1 MKELAIFF
9 YRDTLMISVGIING
23 KQHSEIQQFLI
34 KRFSDIEFYKR
45 DGQFFIVKDLTDYDI
60 DAIDTSE
67 KYEVFEN
74 PEVEIIYGDSPVI
87 NEIIFKQNSVLDED
101 YKIVVKYYVKPTE
114 LIDGILE
121 QIKSSKT
128 IEEAYLKIL
137 ELRKTLT

>member
-1 MKELAIFF
+1 MKELSIFKKEK
-9 YRDTLMISVGIING
+9 LMKSVGIING

-34 KRFSDIEFYKR
+34 KRFGDIEFYKR

-60 DAIDTSE
+60 DAVDTSE

-74 PEVEIIYGDSPVI
+74 PPVEIIYGDSPVI
-87 NEIIFKQNSVLDED
+87 NEIIFKQNSILDED
-101 YKIVVKYYVKPTE
+101 YKIVVKYFVKPTE

-121 QIKSSKT
+121 QVKSSKN
-128 IEEAYLKIL
+128 IEEVYMKIL

>member
-1 MKELAIFF
+1 MKSA
-9 YRDTLMISVGIING
+9 GIING

-34 KRFSDIEFYKR
+34 KRCSDIEFYKR

-74 PEVEIIYGDSPVI
+74 PPVEIIYGDSPVI

-101 YKIVVKYYVKPTE
+101 YKIVVKYFIKPTE

-121 QIKSSKT
+121 QVKSSKT

>member
-1 MKELAIFF
+1 MN
-9 YRDTLMISVGIING
+9 SVGLINE
-23 KQHSEIQQFLI
+23 KQHDEIRKYLI

-60 DAIDTSE
+60 DAVDTSE

-87 NEIIFKQNSVLDED
+87 NEIIFKQNSILDED
-101 YKIVVKYYVKPTE
+101 YKIVVKYFIKPTE

-121 QIKSSKT
+121 QVKSSKN
-128 IEEAYLKIL
+128 IEEVYLKIL

>member
-1 MKELAIFF
+1 MKSA
-9 YRDTLMISVGIING
+9 GIINQV
-23 KQHSEIQQFLI
+23 QHSEIKQFLI
-34 KRFSDIEFYKR
+34 KRVHDIEFYKR

-74 PEVEIIYGDSPVI
+74 PPVEIIYNDSPVV
-87 NEIIFKQNSVLDED
+87 NEIIFKQNEILDED
-101 YKIVVKYYVKPTE
+101 YKIVVKYFVKPTE

-121 QIKSSKT
+121 QIKTSKN
-128 IEEAYLKIL
+128 IEEAYFKIL

>member
-1 MKELAIFF
+1 MK
-9 YRDTLMISVGIING
+9 SVGIINE

-74 PEVEIIYGDSPVI
+74 PPVEIIYGDSPVI
-87 NEIIFKQNSVLDED
+87 NEIIFKQNSILDED
-101 YKIVVKYYVKPTE
+101 FKIVVKYYVRPTE

-121 QIKSSKT
+121 QVKSSKDLKD
-128 IEEAYLKIL
+128 AYSRIL
-137 ELRKTLT
+137 ELRKTLS

>member
-1 MKELAIFF
+1 MKSA
-9 YRDTLMISVGIING
+9 GIINE

-74 PEVEIIYGDSPVI
+74 PPVEIIYGDSPVI

-121 QIKSSKT
+121 QVKSSKT
-128 IEEAYLKIL
+128 IEEVYLKIL

>member
-1 MKELAIFF
+1 MK
-9 YRDTLMISVGIING
+9 SVGIINE

-74 PEVEIIYGDSPVI
+74 PPVEIIYGDSPVI
-87 NEIIFKQNSVLDED
+87 NEIIFKQNSILDED
-101 YKIVVKYYVKPTE
+101 FKIVVKYFVKPTE

-121 QIKSSKT
+121 QIKSSKDLKD
-128 IEEAYLKIL
+128 AYSRIL

>member
-1 MKELAIFF
+1 MK
-9 YRDTLMISVGIING
+9 SVGIINEI
-23 KQHSEIQQFLI
+23 QHSEIKQFLI
-34 KRFSDIEFYKR
+34 KRFGDIEFYKR

-74 PEVEIIYGDSPVI
+74 PPVEIIYGDSPVI
-87 NEIIFKQNSVLDED
+87 NEIIFKQNSVLDKD
-101 YKIVVKYYVKPTE
+101 YKIVVKYYVRPTE

-121 QIKSSKT
+121 QVKSSKDLKD
-128 IEEAYLKIL
+128 AYSRIL

>member
-1 MKELAIFF
+1 MK
-9 YRDTLMISVGIING
+9 SVGIING
-23 KQHSEIQQFLI
+23 IQHSEIKQFLI
-34 KRFSDIEFYKR
+34 KRFGDTEFYKR

-101 YKIVVKYYVKPTE
+101 YKIVVKYFIKPTE

-121 QIKSSKT
+121 QVKSSKN
-128 IEEAYLKIL
+128 IEEVYLKIL

>member
-1 MKELAIFF
+1 MKSA
-9 YRDTLMISVGIING
+9 GIINE

-74 PEVEIIYGDSPVI
+74 PPVEIVYGDSPVI
-87 NEIIFKQNSVLDED
+87 NEIIFKQNSILDED
-101 YKIVVKYYVKPTE
+101 HKIVVKYYVRPTE

-121 QIKSSKT
+121 QVKSSKN

>member
-1 MKELAIFF
+1 MKSA
-9 YRDTLMISVGIING
+9 GIINE

-74 PEVEIIYGDSPVI
+74 PPVEIIYGDSPVI

-101 YKIVVKYYVKPTE
+101 YKIAVKYFIKPTE

-121 QIKSSKT
+121 QVKSSKDLKD
-128 IEEAYLKIL
+128 AYSRIL

>member
-1 MKELAIFF
+1 MKSA
-9 YRDTLMISVGIING
+9 GIING

-101 YKIVVKYYVKPTE
+101 YKIVVKYYVRPTE

-121 QIKSSKT
+121 QVKSSKN
-128 IEEAYLKIL
+128 IEEVYLKIL

>member
-1 MKELAIFF
+1 MK
-9 YRDTLMISVGIING
+9 SVGIINEI
-23 KQHSEIQQFLI
+23 QHSEIKQFLI
-34 KRFSDIEFYKR
+34 KRFGDIEFYKR

-87 NEIIFKQNSVLDED
+87 NEIIFKQNSILDED
-101 YKIVVKYYVKPTE
+101 YKIVVKYFIKPTE

-121 QIKSSKT
+121 QVKSSKN
-128 IEEAYLKIL
+128 IEEAYIKIL

>member
-1 MKELAIFF
+1 MK
-9 YRDTLMISVGIING
+9 SVGIINEI
-23 KQHSEIQQFLI
+23 QHSEIQQFLI
-34 KRFSDIEFYKR
+34 KRFGDIEFYKR

-74 PEVEIIYGDSPVI
+74 PPVEIVYGDSPVI
-87 NEIIFKQNSVLDED
+87 NEIIFKQNSVLDGD
-101 YKIVVKYYVKPTE
+101 YKIVVKYFVKPTE

-121 QIKSSKT
+121 QIKNSKDLKD
-128 IEEAYLKIL
+128 AYSRIL

>member
-1 MKELAIFF
+1 MKSA
-9 YRDTLMISVGIING
+9 GIING

-34 KRFSDIEFYKR
+34 KHFGDIEFYKR

-67 KYEVFEN
+67 KYEVFEK
-74 PEVEIIYGDSPVI
+74 PPVEIVYGDSPVI
-87 NEIIFKQNSVLDED
+87 NEIIFKQNEILDKD
-101 YKIVVKYYVKPTE
+101 FKIVVKYYVKPTE

-121 QIKSSKT
+121 QVKSSKN

>member
-1 MKELAIFF
+1 MK
-9 YRDTLMISVGIING
+9 SVGIINE

-34 KRFSDIEFYKR
+34 KQFSDIEFYKR

-74 PEVEIIYGDSPVI
+74 PPVEIVYGDSPVI
-87 NEIIFKQNSVLDED
+87 NEIIFKQNSILDED
-101 YKIVVKYYVKPTE
+101 FKIVVKYYVRPTE

-121 QIKSSKT
+121 QVKSSKDLKD
-128 IEEAYLKIL
+128 AYSRIL

>member
-1 MKELAIFF
+1 MKSA
-9 YRDTLMISVGIING
+9 GIING

-74 PEVEIIYGDSPVI
+74 PPVEIIYGDSPVI

-101 YKIVVKYYVKPTE
+101 YKIVVKYFIKPTE

-121 QIKSSKT
+121 QVKSSKDLKD
-128 IEEAYLKIL
+128 AYSRIL

>member
-1 MKELAIFF
+1 MK
-9 YRDTLMISVGIING
+9 SVGIINEI
-23 KQHSEIQQFLI
+23 QHSEIKQFLI
-34 KRFSDIEFYKR
+34 KRFGDIEFYKR

-87 NEIIFKQNSVLDED
+87 NEIIFKQNSILDED
-101 YKIVVKYYVKPTE
+101 YKIVVKYFIKPTE

-121 QIKSSKT
+121 QVKSSKN
-128 IEEAYLKIL
+128 IEEVYLKIL

>member
-1 MKELAIFF
+1 MKSA
-9 YRDTLMISVGIING
+9 GIING

-45 DGQFFIVKDLTDYDI
+45 DGQFYIVKDLTDYDI

-74 PEVEIIYGDSPVI
+74 PPVEIVYGDSPVI

-101 YKIVVKYYVKPTE
+101 YKIVVKYFIKPTE

-121 QIKSSKT
+121 QVKSSKDLKD
-128 IEEAYLKIL
+128 AYSRIL

>member
-1 MKELAIFF
+1 MK
-9 YRDTLMISVGIING
+9 SVGIINEI
-23 KQHSEIQQFLI
+23 QHSEIKQFLI
-34 KRFSDIEFYKR
+34 KRFGDIEFYKR

-60 DAIDTSE
+60 DAVDTSE

-101 YKIVVKYYVKPTE
+101 YKIVVKYFIKPTE

-121 QIKSSKT
+121 QVKSSKN
-128 IEEAYLKIL
+128 IEEVYMKIL

>member
-1 MKELAIFF
+1 MKSA
-9 YRDTLMISVGIING
+9 GIING

-34 KRFSDIEFYKR
+34 KHFGDIEFYKR

-67 KYEVFEN
+67 KYEVFEK
-74 PEVEIIYGDSPVI
+74 PPVEIVYGDSPVI
-87 NEIIFKQNSVLDED
+87 NEIIFKQNEILDED
-101 YKIVVKYYVKPTE
+101 FKIVVKYYVKPTE

-121 QIKSSKT
+121 QVRSSKN

>member
-1 MKELAIFF
+1 MKSA
-9 YRDTLMISVGIING
+9 GIING

-74 PEVEIIYGDSPVI
+74 PPVEIVYGDSPVI

-101 YKIVVKYYVKPTE
+101 YKIAVKYFIKPTE

-121 QIKSSKT
+121 QVKSSKDLKD
-128 IEEAYLKIL
+128 AYSRIL

>member
-1 MKELAIFF
+1 MKSA
-9 YRDTLMISVGIING
+9 GIING

-74 PEVEIIYGDSPVI
+74 PPVEIIYGDSPVI

-101 YKIVVKYYVKPTE
+101 YKIAVKYFIKPTE

-121 QIKSSKT
+121 QVKSSKDLKD
-128 IEEAYLKIL
+128 AYSRIL

>member
-1 MKELAIFF
+1 MK
-9 YRDTLMISVGIING
+9 SVGIINE

-74 PEVEIIYGDSPVI
+74 PEVEIVYGDSPVI

-101 YKIVVKYYVKPTE
+101 YKIVVKYYVRPTE

-121 QIKSSKT
+121 QVKSSKT
-128 IEEAYLKIL
+128 VEEAYLKIL

>member
-1 MKELAIFF
+1 MK
-9 YRDTLMISVGIING
+9 SVGIING
-23 KQHSEIQQFLI
+23 IQHSEIKQFLI
-34 KRFSDIEFYKR
+34 KRFGDIEFYKR

-60 DAIDTSE
+60 DAVDTSE

-87 NEIIFKQNSVLDED
+87 NEIIFKQNSILDED
-101 YKIVVKYYVKPTE
+101 YKIVVKYFIKPTE

-121 QIKSSKT
+121 QVKSSKN
-128 IEEAYLKIL
+128 IEEVYMKIL

>member
-1 MKELAIFF
+1 MN
-9 YRDTLMISVGIING
+9 SVGLINE
-23 KQHSEIQQFLI
+23 KQHDEIKQFLI

-60 DAIDTSE
+60 DAVDTSE

-74 PEVEIIYGDSPVI
+74 PEVEIVYGDSPVI

-101 YKIVVKYYVKPTE
+101 YKIVVKYFIKPTE

-121 QIKSSKT
+121 QVKSSKN
-128 IEEAYLKIL
+128 IEEVYLKIL

>member
-1 MKELAIFF
+1 MKSA
-9 YRDTLMISVGIING
+9 GIING

-74 PEVEIIYGDSPVI
+74 PEVEINYGDSPVI
-87 NEIIFKQNSVLDED
+87 NEIIFKQNSILDED
-101 YKIVVKYYVKPTE
+101 YKIVVKYFIKPTE

-121 QIKSSKT
+121 QVKSSKN
-128 IEEAYLKIL
+128 IEEVYLKIL

>member
-1 MKELAIFF
+1 MK
-9 YRDTLMISVGIING
+9 SVGIINE

-45 DGQFFIVKDLTDYDI
+45 DGQFFKDLTDYDI

-74 PEVEIIYGDSPVI
+74 PPVEIIYGDSPVI
-87 NEIIFKQNSVLDED
+87 NEIIFKQNSILDED
-101 YKIVVKYYVKPTE
+101 FKIVVKYYVRPTE

-121 QIKSSKT
+121 QVKSSKDLKD
-128 IEEAYLKIL
+128 AYSRIL

>member
-1 MKELAIFF
+1 MK
-9 YRDTLMISVGIING
+9 SVGIINE

-74 PEVEIIYGDSPVI
+74 PPVEIIYGDSPVI

-121 QIKSSKT
+121 QVKSSKDLKD
-128 IEEAYLKIL
+128 AYSRIL

>member
-1 MKELAIFF
+1 MK
-9 YRDTLMISVGIING
+9 SVGIING
-23 KQHSEIQQFLI
+23 IQHSEIKQFLI
-34 KRFSDIEFYKR
+34 KRFGDIEFYKR

-60 DAIDTSE
+60 DAVDTSE

-87 NEIIFKQNSVLDED
+87 NEIIFKQNSILDED
-101 YKIVVKYYVKPTE
+101 YKIVVKYFVKPTE

-121 QIKSSKT
+121 QVKSSKN

>member
-1 MKELAIFF
+1 MKSA
-9 YRDTLMISVGIING
+9 GIING

-74 PEVEIIYGDSPVI
+74 PPVEIVYGDSPVI

-121 QIKSSKT
+121 QVKSSKT
-128 IEEAYLKIL
+128 VEEAYLKIL

>member
-1 MKELAIFF
+1 MN
-9 YRDTLMISVGIING
+9 SVGIINEI
-23 KQHSEIQQFLI
+23 QHSEIKQFLI
-34 KRFSDIEFYKR
+34 KRFGDIEFYKR

-87 NEIIFKQNSVLDED
+87 NEIIFKQNSILDED
-101 YKIVVKYYVKPTE
+101 YKIAVKYYVRPTE

-121 QIKSSKT
+121 QVKSSKT
-128 IEEAYLKIL
+128 VEEVYLKIL
-137 ELRKTLT
+137 ELRKTLA

>member
-1 MKELAIFF
+1 MK
-9 YRDTLMISVGIING
+9 SVGIING
-23 KQHSEIQQFLI
+23 IQHSEIQQFLI

-60 DAIDTSE
+60 DAVDTSE

-87 NEIIFKQNSVLDED
+87 NEIIFKQNSILDED
-101 YKIVVKYYVKPTE
+101 YKIVVKYFIKPTE

-121 QIKSSKT
+121 QVKSSKN
-128 IEEAYLKIL
+128 IEEVYLKIL

>member
-1 MKELAIFF
+1 MK
-9 YRDTLMISVGIING
+9 SVGIINEI
-23 KQHSEIQQFLI
+23 QHSEIKQFLI
-34 KRFSDIEFYKR
+34 KRFGDIEFYKR

-87 NEIIFKQNSVLDED
+87 NEIIFKQNSILDED
-101 YKIVVKYYVKPTE
+101 YKIVVKYFIKPTE

-121 QIKSSKT
+121 QIKNSKDLKD
-128 IEEAYLKIL
+128 AYSRIL